1 MLNHRHPFITTFYGQ
16 NPFPEGTQG
25 FLYYRLPKDGAPPTA
40 SELRFRVTP
49 TNDPASFAQGS
60 DLLHPNGLPWGIPL
74 LAMVANLG
82 AVPAKKYQPIKA
94 LLIDTGLVTP
104 DFLDMCATMVDGTN
118 RNLPQRHSRIIH
130 SLGQPFHINLDAIH
144 FDFYILSRDQL
155 EHRRWNS
162 FFHEK
167 LTSFKYNLPYSG
179 GYITFAYLMP
189 ILLS

>member
-1 MLNHRHPFITTFYGQ
+1 MLNHRYPFITTFYGQ

-25 FLYYRLPKDGAPPTA
+25 FLYYHLPKDGAPPTA

-104 DFLDMCATMVDGTN
+104 DFLEMCATMVDGTN
-118 RNLPQRHSRIIH
+118 RHLHRNSRIIH
-130 SLGQPFHINLDAIH
+130 SLDQPFHIKLDATYLE
-144 FDFYILSRDQL
+144 FYILSRGQL
-155 EHRRWNS
+155 ERHCLNG
-162 FFHEK
+162 FFYDT
-167 LTSFKYNLPYSG
+167 LKYNSPYSG